1 MPIDRLRLL
10 FSEGLLTRNG
20 NRMLEGLGGLYGR
33 QKLENPIKDKKEN
46 RREKKGKGLTQRD

>member
-20 NRMLEGLGGLYGR
+20 NRMLEGKEKDCKVDKNMRILY
-33 QKLENPIKDKKEN
+33 K
-46 RREKKGKGLTQRD
+46 